1 MRTQPSTQKLNSS
14 SIDFRD
20 RNPHT
25 QGMNLTIKT
34 AHQDSI
40 ITLDKP
46 LCLLKAT
53 TQNVYL
59 WELVPMERVLF

>member
-1 MRTQPSTQKLNSS
+1 
-14 SIDFRD
+14 
-20 RNPHT
+20 
-25 QGMNLTIKT
+25 MNLTIKT